1 MASESPRIQA
11 IRSTL
16 RHLQVGRLADAA
28 MAGALLALFLAA
40 VLGRLK
46 LDVVGSLGT
55 LCLILVLLL
64 LAAYDLF
71 VRWSSVDL
79 QSPDRKGPGVQ
90 KGFRRLLQNL
100 WPEVVLVLGIATG
113 HLLWTG

>member
-28 MAGALLALFLAA
+28 MAGALLALF
-40 VLGRLK
+40 
-46 LDVVGSLGT
+46 
-55 LCLILVLLL
+55 

-100 WPEVVLVLGIATG
+100 WPEVVLVLGVATG